1 MNISLLMKCAAVA
14 GLATT
19 VAALAEPAT
28 YASPEQAVKSF
39 VEALTARD
47 RAALLTVFGPES
59 DDLIASGD
67 EKGDEDARKEFLSAY
82 ASFAEL
88 VDDGEGRKELQVG
101 RTRWPFP
108 VTLVAAE
115 GGWQFDPAAAREE
128 ILNRRI
134 GENELDVIALMRRAV
149 EVQAAYRQ
157 VDYDGD
163 GVMEFAEA
171 ILSDPGQRN
180 GLYWPE
186 DMGAPLSPIGAF
198 AAQAAADGIS
208 IDGVDQEPQPYLGYY
223 YRILTRQGPA
233 APGGAMDYKVNG
245 NMVAGHALLAF
256 PAEPGETGVMSFLVG
271 ENGVVYEADLGADTL
286 QIAGAL
292 QTFDP
297 DKTWRLVQAE

>member
-1 MNISLLMKCAAVA
+1 MRTRERNC
-14 GLATT
+14 
-19 VAALAEPAT
+19 
-28 YASPEQAVKSF
+28 
-39 VEALTARD
+39 
-47 RAALLTVFGPES
+47 
-59 DDLIASGD
+59 
-67 EKGDEDARKEFLSAY
+67 LSAY

-88 VDDGEGRKELQVG
+88 VDNGEGRKELQVG

-163 GVMEFAEA
+163 GVMEFADA

-186 DMGAPLSPIGAF
+186 DMGAPLRPDRRFCRTG
-198 AAQAAADGIS
+198 
-208 IDGVDQEPQPYLGYY
+208 
-223 YRILTRQGPA
+223 RRQ
-233 APGGAMDYKVNG
+233 
-245 NMVAGHALLAF
+245 
-256 PAEPGETGVMSFLVG
+256 
-271 ENGVVYEADLGADTL
+271 
-286 QIAGAL
+286 
-292 QTFDP
+292 
-297 DKTWRLVQAE
+297 